1 MNPQPKNITEGFGV
15 DIRDL
20 DAALQVGHKVLMFK
34 VCGSKMWP
42 FHRISLFTILI
53 IIKS

>member
-34 VCGSKMWP
+34 VCGSKMW
-42 FHRISLFTILI
+42 HSSNILI
-53 IIKS
+53 YYINHN